1 MKNIRCSWNEY
12 FMKIAHVVA
21 ERSTCD
27 RAHVG
32 CVLVKEK
39 RILTTGYNGSIAGG
53 KHCDDVGHDVE
64 DGHCKRTIHA
74 ETNAILQAA
83 KFGINIDNAL
93 VYVTHS
99 PCFTCF
105 KNMVSVGISSIYY
118 DIAYHV
124 DDRIEKYLKEIGGMW
139 HRDWKCFKI

>member
-1 MKNIRCSWNEY
+1 MERCSWNDY
-12 FMKIAHVVA
+12 FMKIAQVVA

-32 CVLVKEK
+32 CVLVKQK

-53 KHCDDVGHDVE
+53 EHCDDIGHDVE

-83 KFGINIDNAL
+83 KFGINIDGAIA
-93 VYVTHS
+93 YVTHS
-99 PCFTCF
+99 PCFECF
-105 KNMVSVGISSIYY
+105 KNMISVGISSIYY

-124 DDRIEKYLKEIGGMW
+124 DDRIEKYLREIGGTW
-139 HRDWKCFKI
+139 HKDWKCFRI